1 MEVLKDQRLGRHVIT
16 RFAGEEVRAFV
27 PPPLPPVPPV
37 QLESVQVI
45 LEEATLSLGRL
56 DALGSILPDLSQFIY
71 AYVRKEAVLSSQ
83 IEGTQSSLSDL
94 LVFENDETPGAP
106 LHDVEEVLNYVA
118 ALNHGLQRL
127 REGFPLSLRLIREIH
142 GVLLSGG
149 RGAEKMP
156 GEFRTSQNW
165 IGGSRPGDA
174 VFVPPPPDLLMDCL
188 GPFESFLHDESPGIP
203 LLVRAGLMH
212 VQFESIHPF
221 LDGNGRLGRLLITFL
236 LCARRALAAPI
247 LYLSL
252 FLKQNRQTY
261 YDLLTRV
268 RENGDWEAWLAF
280 FLQGIRETADQA
292 LETAQRILRLY
303 EQDRTRIAELGRPA
317 GSALRVFQYAQ
328 TRPILSIKAAAA
340 RTGLAFATVGT
351 ALEHLRELG
360 IFRELTGRQR
370 SRLFVYSSYLAIL
383 DEGMEPLPRGA

>member
-1 MEVLKDQRLGRHVIT
+1 MQVLRDQRLGKHVIT

-27 PPPLPPVPPV
+27 PPPLPPVPPL

-56 DALGSILPDLSQFIY
+56 DALGSILPDLSQFLY

-127 REGFPLSLRLIREIH
+127 RDGFPLSLRLIREIH

>member
-1 MEVLKDQRLGRHVIT
+1 MQVLKDQRLGRHVLT
-16 RFAGEEVRAFV
+16 GFAGEQVRTFV

-37 QLESVQVI
+37 QLESLQVI
-45 LEEATLSLGRL
+45 LEEATLALGRL

-174 VFVPPPPDLLMDCL
+174 AFVPPPPDLLMDCL

-203 LLVRAGLMH
+203 LLIRAGLMH

-328 TRPILSIKAAAA
+328 TRPILSIKVAAA